1 MTRYNGR
8 SETDEDIF
16 ELIRN
21 AKKFTT
27 RGCIIVG
34 AIVSDDGN
42 WIECFVEDTGL
53 GMSKE
58 SLGRVF
64 DRFFK
69 VNEFVQGTGLG
80 LPICKA
86 IVELLGGDIRLT
98 SELNKGTTVYFRIP
112 YRKPE

>member
-1 MTRYNGR
+1 M
-8 SETDEDIF
+8 
-16 ELIRN
+16 
-21 AKKFTT
+21 
-27 RGCIIVG
+27 
-34 AIVSDDGN
+34 
-42 WIECFVEDTGL
+42 EDTGL

-58 SLGRVF
+58 SRGRVF

>member
-1 MTRYNGR
+1 M
-8 SETDEDIF
+8 
-16 ELIRN
+16 
-21 AKKFTT
+21 
-27 RGCIIVG
+27 
-34 AIVSDDGN
+34 
-42 WIECFVEDTGL
+42 EDTGL

-98 SELNKGTTVYFRIP
+98 SELNNTKIFKTGN
-112 YRKPE
+112 K